1 VAARVFLERPST
13 RRERDFVDAALRSRA
28 LHRGFVT
35 VPATPADYDDYLRR
49 ARRGSHASF
58 FVVDSGSRDLAGV
71 VDVNDITYGGEPSAR
86 LGYYA
91 FAPHA
96 GLGFM
101 REGVALVID
110 RAFRDLKLARL
121 DANVQPANR
130 RSLAFAAG
138 LGFTRDGTARGY
150 LKIGTRW
157 RDHERWTLLARDW
170 RSADY
175 VAGARA

>member
-1 VAARVFLERPST
+1 MAARVFLERPSAN
-13 RRERDFVDAALRSRA
+13 RERDFVAAALRSRA

-35 VPATPADYDDYLRR
+35 VPAGPAEYRDYLRR
-49 ARRGSHASF
+49 AQHGDQASF
-58 FVVDSGSRDLAGV
+58 FVVEKESRDLAGV
-71 VDVNDITYGGEPSAR
+71 VDVNDIEHGAEPKGR

-91 FAPHA
+91 FAPLA

-110 RAFRDLKLARL
+110 RAFDELKLARL
-121 DANVQPANR
+121 DANVQPHNR
-130 RSLAFAAG
+130 RSLEFAAR
-138 LGFTRDGTARGY
+138 LGFRRDGAGRGY

-170 RSADY
+170 RSP
-175 VAGARA
+175 